1 MWRGAKTTEAQLI
14 GRGGTETLRRNC
26 SKVLVVFYFTTL
38 LLYYF
43 TTLLRGG
50 TETLRRDCSKALS
63 LLRYLLYE
71 YKSTNTDSEETARR
85 PGPVG
90 NRVRSCLARNSL
102 WYSKKKLKK
111 LKKNNLA
118 SLGTPSGTPFTCFAS
133 TKAQILTQVQER
145 RPSACLALTHAYVT
159 CFTSTKMQ
167 ILTQQE
173 ERRQR

>member
-1 MWRGAKTTEAQLI
+1 MTSSQRQRRRNLKKFKKIKKKLKKNRSSSKRRCTRSKMWRGAKTTEAQLI

-26 SKVLVVFYFTTL
+26 SKVLVVYYFTTL

-50 TETLRRDCSKALS
+50 METLRRNCSKALA

-102 WYSKKKLKK
+102 GYSKKKLKK
-111 LKKNNLA
+111 LKK
-118 SLGTPSGTPFTCFAS
+118 
-133 TKAQILTQVQER
+133 
-145 RPSACLALTHAYVT
+145 
-159 CFTSTKMQ
+159 
-167 ILTQQE
+167 
-173 ERRQR
+173 